1 MGTAVFVGI
10 IALSL
15 FLAIRSKKNKKDD
28 SARDFVIASNQF
40 SAKLIFFLIA
50 GEVYTIS
57 TIMGFPGGI
66 YANGPTYG
74 IWFLGY
80 ILLAYPI
87 GYIIGPKIWQAGQRY
102 QAMTLPDVFRGYFQS
117 RTLEVLV
124 ALITIVF
131 LIPVGQIQF
140 TGLVVILQS
149 LGWQFDPVV
158 LVFISAALAF
168 IYISISGIRGSAY
181 ISVLKDIIML
191 LAIVLAGLAV
201 TVHVGVADLFSL
213 GSAKINHQMDSSQLI
228 FTMTTIFF
236 QALGFYIFPHAFQ
249 SFFTAKSAGAIRRS
263 QIAMPLYMLMYPFI
277 IIVAYYALTH
287 DLVLE
292 HPNQAFLAV
301 ANMLLPDWL
310 LGVIAAG
317 ASLAGLVVLAAISL
331 AIGPMFVRN
340 VIPNVAEDKQKISAK
355 LVIMVYLI
363 LSILMALY
371 SPGLMIDMLKT
382 AYYGVTQLFLGV
394 LIAIYRWP
402 IRRDLVIVGI
412 LVGEIFSISAYI
424 TQFDFYSVNIGLLG
438 LILNFLVLVIGT
450 VIFGKTTVDS
460 QDKLNKLKR

>member
-1 MGTAVFVGI
+1 MGSIVFFSI
-10 IALSL
+10 IIFSL
-15 FLAIRSKKNKKDD
+15 FLAIRSKQKRKDN
-28 SARDFVIASNQF
+28 STRDFVIASNQF
-40 SAKLIFFLIA
+40 GAKLIFFLIA
-50 GEVYTIS
+50 GEVYTMS

-102 QAMTLPDVFRGYFQS
+102 QAITMPDVFRGYFKS
-117 RTLEVLV
+117 RVLEVLV
-124 ALITIVF
+124 ALITIIF

-149 LGWQFDPVV
+149 LGWHLDPVI
-158 LVFISAALAF
+158 LILFSAMLAF
-168 IYISISGIRGSAY
+168 AYISISGIRGSAY

-213 GSAKINHQMDSSQLI
+213 SSEKIQHQMTSSQLI
-228 FTMTTIFF
+228 FTMTTIVF

-249 SFFTAKSAGAIRRS
+249 SFFTAKSASAIRRS

-277 IIVAYYALTH
+277 IIVAYYALAH
-287 DLVLE
+287 DLHLE

-301 ANMLLPDWL
+301 AQLLLPDWL

-317 ASLAGLVVLAAISL
+317 ASLAGLVVLAAICL

-340 VIPNVAEDKQKISAK
+340 VIPNVAEDKQKMSAK
-355 LVIMVYLI
+355 LVIVVYLFM
-363 LSILMALY
+363 SILMALY

-394 LIAIYRWP
+394 LIAIYQWP
-402 IRRDLVIVGI
+402 IRRELVIAGI
-412 LVGEIFSISAYI
+412 LGGEVFSISAYI
-424 TQFDFYSVNIGLLG
+424 INFDFMGINIGLLG
-438 LILNFLVLVIGT
+438 LIFNVLIVLLGT
-450 VIFGKTTVDS
+450 CIWGKAKQFD
-460 QDKLNKLKR
+460 

>member
-1 MGTAVFVGI
+1 MGSIVFFSI
-10 IALSL
+10 ILFSL
-15 FLAIRSKKNKKDD
+15 FLAVRSKKKKKDN
-28 SARDFVIASNQF
+28 SPHDFVIASNQF
-40 SAKLIFFLIA
+40 GAKLIFFLIA
-50 GEVYTIS
+50 GEVYTMS
-57 TIMGFPGGI
+57 TILGFPGGI

-87 GYIIGPKIWQAGQRY
+87 GYMIGPKIWQAGQRY
-102 QAMTLPDVFRGYFQS
+102 RAITMPDVFKGYYQS
-117 RTLEVLV
+117 RSLEILV
-124 ALITIVF
+124 ACITIIF

-149 LGWQFDPVV
+149 LGWDFNPVV
-158 LVFISAALAF
+158 LILISAGLAF
-168 IYISISGIRGSAY
+168 SYISISGIRGSAY

-191 LAIVLAGLAV
+191 VAIILAGLAV
-201 TVHVGVADLFSL
+201 TFHVGVGDVFEL
-213 GSAKINHQMDSSQLI
+213 GSHKIQHQMDQNQLI
-228 FTMTTIFF
+228 FTITTIIF

-249 SFFTAKSAGAIRRS
+249 SFFTAKSANAIRRS

-277 IIVAYYALTH
+277 IVVAYYALTH
-287 DLVLE
+287 NIQLD

-301 ANMLLPDWL
+301 AKSLLPDWL

-355 LVIMVYLI
+355 IVIVIYLL
-363 LSILMALY
+363 LSIIMALY

-382 AYYGVTQLFLGV
+382 AYYGVTQLFPGV
-394 LIAIYRWP
+394 IIAIYCIP
-402 IRRDLVIVGI
+402 IRRSLVIMGI
-412 LVGEIFSISAYI
+412 LLGEAFSISAYI
-424 TQFDFYSVNIGLLG
+424 MDFNFYGINIGLIGLALNILIIVLG
-438 LILNFLVLVIGT
+438 SCLL
-450 VIFGKTTVDS
+450 GKACSASKVHETS
-460 QDKLNKLKR
+460 

>member
-1 MGTAVFVGI
+1 MGSVVFFGI
-10 IALSL
+10 ILFSL
-15 FLAIRSKKNKKDD
+15 FLAIRSKQQKKDD

-40 SAKLIFFLIA
+40 GAKLIFFLIA

-102 QAMTLPDVFRGYFQS
+102 QAMTMPDVFRGYFKS

-124 ALITIVF
+124 ALITIIF

-149 LGWQFDPVV
+149 LGWSFDPVV
-158 LVFISAALAF
+158 LILISAGLAF
-168 IYISISGIRGSAY
+168 AYISISGIRGSAY

-213 GSAKINHQMDSSQLI
+213 SIEKINHQMSSSQLI
-228 FTMTTIFF
+228 FTMTTIVF

-249 SFFTAKSAGAIRRS
+249 SFFTAKSVSAIRRS

-277 IIVAYYALTH
+277 IIVAYYALAH
-287 DLVLE
+287 DLVLD

-301 ANMLLPDWL
+301 AQLLLPDWL

-317 ASLAGLVVLAAISL
+317 ASLAGLVVLAAICL

-340 VIPNVAEDKQKISAK
+340 VIPNVAEDKQKLSAK
-355 LVIMVYLI
+355 LVIVVYLV

-394 LIAIYRWP
+394 LIAIYQWP
-402 IRRDLVIVGI
+402 IRRDLVIAGI

-424 TQFDFYSVNIGLLG
+424 MQWDFYSVNIGLIG
-438 LILNFLVLVIGT
+438 LLLNLSVLVVGT
-450 VIFGKTTVDS
+450 LIWGRAPAK
-460 QDKLNKLKR
+460 